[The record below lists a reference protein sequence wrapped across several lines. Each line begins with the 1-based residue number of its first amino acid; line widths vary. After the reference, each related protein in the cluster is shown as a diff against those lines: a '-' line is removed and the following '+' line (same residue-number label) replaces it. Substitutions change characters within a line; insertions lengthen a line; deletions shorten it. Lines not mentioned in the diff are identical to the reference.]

1 MLTAHFPF
9 QEFIMSQGFPQRRAR
24 MEYVCMNCGH
34 RHPVDQLL
42 YTCPDCGGVLLLEDL
57 DFDEMKE
64 KGAQYWRD
72 LFDARRA
79 TRHTALRGIFRFYEL
94 MAPVLE
100 EEDIVYLGEGD
111 TPIIEASAALQ
122 KHVGRRFAYKN
133 DGMNPSASF
142 KDRGMAG
149 AYSYLKSLVR
159 KNGWDEV
166 LTICASTGDTSAAAA
181 MYGAYVGEPIRTVVL
196 LPHGKVTP
204 AQLAQPLGSGAQVL
218 EVPGVFDDCM
228 KVVEYLADH
237 YRVALLNSKN
247 SWRVL
252 GQESYAYETAQW
264 YDWKMG
270 DKALFMPIGNA
281 GNITSMIS
289 ACLKMYRLGIIE
301 ELPHIVGVQT
311 HHADPVWRYYSQP
324 KESRVYETVKVKPSV
339 AQAAMIGAP
348 VSFPRVKN
356 LVDKYEALGGR
367 FDVVQVTEQ
376 AIMDSMILVNRYGNI
391 ACTQGGESFAGMLKA
406 MEMGLLRDDEFCI
419 LDSTAHALKFAGFQN
434 MYFEDSFPAEYG
446 VKSRPELV
454 NHPQL
459 LLTAEERSAMP
470 AEDFTRAAAE
480 AVAKAAGLAVK
491 C

>member
-1 MLTAHFPF
+1 
-9 QEFIMSQGFPQRRAR
+9 MSQDFPQRRAR
-24 MEYVCMNCGH
+24 MEYVCMDCGH
-34 RHPVDQLL
+34 RHPVDSLL

-57 DFDEMKE
+57 DFDEMKAR
-64 KGAQYWRD
+64 GAQYWRS

-79 TRHTALRGIFRFYEL
+79 TRTRALRGVFRFYEL

-111 TPIIEASAALQ
+111 TPIIEASPALE
-122 KHVGRRFAYKN
+122 KSVGRRFAYKN
-133 DGMNPSASF
+133 DGQNPSASF

-159 KNGWDEV
+159 KNGWKEV

-264 YDWKMG
+264 FGWEMK

-289 ACLKMYRLGIIE
+289 ACLKMHRLGLIE
-301 ELPHIVGVQT
+301 ELPHIVGVQSE
-311 HHADPVWRYYSQP
+311 HADPVWRYYSQP
-324 KESRVYETVKVKPSV
+324 RKQRIYRPVTVQPSV
-339 AQAAMIGAP
+339 AQAAMIGNP

-356 LVDKYEALGGR
+356 LVEKFEALGGR

-376 AIMDSMILVNRYGNI
+376 AIMDGMILVNRHGHI
-391 ACTQGGESFAGMLKA
+391 ACTQGGESFAGMLQA
-406 MEMGLLRDDEFCI
+406 QALGILRDGEFCI
-419 LDSTAHALKFAGFQN
+419 LDSTAHALKFSGFQS
-434 MYFEDSFPAEYG
+434 MYFEDRFPAGYG
-446 VKSRPELV
+446 VKANPGLV
-454 NHPQL
+454 NHPRL
-459 LLTAEERSAMP
+459 LLSAEERAAMP
-470 AEDFTRAAAE
+470 AGEFTRAAAL
-480 AVAKAAGLAVK
+480 AVARAAGLNARD
-491 C
+491 

>member
-1 MLTAHFPF
+1 
-9 QEFIMSQGFPQRRAR
+9 MSQDFPTRRAR
-24 MEYVCMNCGH
+24 MEYVCMNCGR
-34 RHPVDQLL
+34 RHPVDSLL

-57 DFDEMKE
+57 DFDDMKE

-72 LFDARRA
+72 LFDARRV
-79 TRHTALRGIFRFYEL
+79 TRTTALRGVFRFYEL

-111 TPIIEASAALQ
+111 TPIIEASSALEAQ
-122 KHVGRRFAYKN
+122 VGRRFAYKN

-159 KNGWDEV
+159 RNGWKEV

-204 AQLAQPLGSGAQVL
+204 AQLSQPLGSGAQVL

-228 KVVEYLADH
+228 KVVEYLAEH

-252 GQESYAYETAQW
+252 GQESYAYEVAQW
-264 YDWKMG
+264 YGWNMA

-289 ACLKMYRLGIIE
+289 ACLKMRRLGIIE
-301 ELPHIVGVQT
+301 ELPHIVGVQSE
-311 HHADPVWRYYSQP
+311 HADPVWRYYSQP
-324 KESRVYETVKVKPSV
+324 KNNREYHAVQVQPSV
-339 AQAAMIGAP
+339 AQAAMIGNP
-348 VSFPRVKN
+348 VSFPRVRN
-356 LVDKYEALGGR
+356 LVEKFEAEGGR

-376 AIMDSMILVNRYGNI
+376 AIMDSMILANRHGHI

-406 MEMGLLRDDEFCI
+406 GELGLLSEGEFCV

-446 VKSRPELV
+446 VKARPELV
-454 NHPQL
+454 NHPRL
-459 LLTAEERSAMP
+459 LLTAEERAAMP
-470 AEDFTRAAAE
+470 AGEFTRAAAL
-480 AVAKAAGLAVK
+480 AVAKAAGLDARD
-491 C
+491 

>member
-1 MLTAHFPF
+1 
-9 QEFIMSQGFPQRRAR
+9 MSQDFPQRRAR
-24 MEYVCMNCGH
+24 MEYVCMDCGH
-34 RHPVDQLL
+34 RHPVDSLL

-57 DFDEMKE
+57 DFDEMKAQ
-64 KGAQYWRD
+64 GAQYWRS

-79 TRHTALRGIFRFYEL
+79 TRTRALRGVFRFYEL

-111 TPIIEASAALQ
+111 TPIIEASPALE
-122 KHVGRRFAYKN
+122 KSVGRRFAYKN
-133 DGMNPSASF
+133 DGQNPSASF

-159 KNGWDEV
+159 KNGWKEV

-181 MYGAYVGEPIRTVVL
+181 MYGAYVGDPIRTVVL

-264 YDWKMG
+264 FGWEMN

-289 ACLKMYRLGIIE
+289 ACLKMHRLGLIE
-301 ELPHIVGVQT
+301 ELPHIVGVQSE
-311 HHADPVWRYYSQP
+311 HADPVWRYYSQP
-324 KESRVYETVKVKPSV
+324 RKQRIYQPVTVQPSV
-339 AQAAMIGAP
+339 AQAAMIGNP

-356 LVDKYEALGGR
+356 LVEKFEALGGR

-376 AIMDSMILVNRYGNI
+376 AIMDGMILVNRHGHI
-391 ACTQGGESFAGMLKA
+391 ACTQGGESFAGMLRA
-406 MEMGLLRDDEFCI
+406 QALGILRDGEFCI
-419 LDSTAHALKFAGFQN
+419 LDSTAHALKFSGFQG
-434 MYFEDSFPAEYG
+434 MYFEDRFPAGYG
-446 VKSRPELV
+446 VKANPGLV
-454 NHPQL
+454 NHPRL
-459 LLTAEERSAMP
+459 LLSAEERAAMP
-470 AEDFTRAAAE
+470 AGEFTRAAAL
-480 AVAKAAGLAVK
+480 AVARAAGLNARD
-491 C
+491 

>member
-1 MLTAHFPF
+1 
-9 QEFIMSQGFPQRRAR
+9 MSYDFPQRRSH

-34 RHPVDQLL
+34 RHPVDSLL

-57 DFDEMKE
+57 NFDDMKE
-64 KGAQYWRD
+64 KGSQYWRD
-72 LFDARRA
+72 LFDSRRA
-79 TRHTALRGIFRFYEL
+79 TRTCALRGIFRYYEL

-111 TPIIEASAALQ
+111 TPIIEASPALESR
-122 KHVGRRFAYKN
+122 VGRRFAYKN
-133 DGMNPSASF
+133 DGQNPSASF

-149 AYSYLKSLVR
+149 AYSYLRSLVR
-159 KNGWDEV
+159 KNDWEEV

-181 MYGAYVGEPIRTVVL
+181 MYGAYVGSPIRTVVL

-204 AQLAQPLGSGAQVL
+204 AQLSQPLGSGAQVL
-218 EVPGVFDDCM
+218 EIPGVFDDCM

-252 GQESYAYETAQW
+252 GQESYTYEVAQW
-264 YDWKMG
+264 YGWDMK

-289 ACLKMYRLGIIE
+289 ACLKMYHLGIIE
-301 ELPHIVGVQT
+301 SLPHIVGVQSE
-311 HHADPVWRYYSQP
+311 HADPVWRYYHQP
-324 KESRVYETVKVKPSV
+324 KGQRRYQSVEVKPSV
-339 AQAAMIGAP
+339 AQAAMIGNP

-356 LVDKYEALGGR
+356 LVEKFEGLGGC

-376 AIMDSMILVNRYGNI
+376 AIMDAMILANRYGHI

-406 MEMGLLRDDEFCI
+406 QECGLLAPEEFSV

-434 MYFEDSFPAEYG
+434 SYFEDSFPEEYG
-446 VKSRPELV
+446 VKACADLV

-459 LLTAEERSAMP
+459 LISAEDRAAMP
-470 AEDFTRAAAE
+470 PNSFTRVAAE
-480 AVAKAAGLAVK
+480 AVAKAAGLSVRNS
-491 C
+491 

>member
-1 MLTAHFPF
+1 
-9 QEFIMSQGFPQRRAR
+9 MSQDFPTRRAR

-34 RHPVDQLL
+34 RHPVDALL

-57 DFDEMKE
+57 DFDDMKDR
-64 KGAQYWRD
+64 GAQYWRD

-79 TRHTALRGIFRFYEL
+79 TRTTALRGVFRFYEL

-111 TPIIEASAALQ
+111 TPVIEASSALEKQ
-122 KHVGRRFAYKN
+122 VGRRFAYKN

-159 KNGWDEV
+159 KNGWKEV

-181 MYGAYVGEPIRTVVL
+181 MYGAYVGAPIRTVVL

-204 AQLAQPLGSGAQVL
+204 AQLSQPLGSGAQVL

-228 KVVEYLADH
+228 KVVEYLAEH

-252 GQESYAYETAQW
+252 GQESYAYEVAQW
-264 YDWKMG
+264 YGWDMS

-289 ACLKMYRLGIIE
+289 ACLKMHRLGIIDR
-301 ELPHIVGVQT
+301 LPHIVGVQSE
-311 HHADPVWRYYSQP
+311 HADPVWRYYSQP
-324 KESRVYETVKVKPSV
+324 RETREYHAVPVQPSV
-339 AQAAMIGAP
+339 AQAAMIGNP

-356 LVDKYEALGGR
+356 LAAGRGKRKLPPPPEAFSGI
-367 FDVVQVTEQ
+367 VTHR
-376 AIMDSMILVNRYGNI
+376 IVSVSSKIIHV
-391 ACTQGGESFAGMLKA
+391 
-406 MEMGLLRDDEFCI
+406 LRCLWKKHEVEYDRV
-419 LDSTAHALKFAGFQN
+419 
-434 MYFEDSFPAEYG
+434 FEDSRE
-446 VKSRPELV
+446 KSELV
-454 NHPQL
+454 A
-459 LLTAEERSAMP
+459 T
-470 AEDFTRAAAE
+470 F
-480 AVAKAAGLAVK
+480 LAVLELVK
-491 C
+491 GKRVRIEEESTTRKLKLLGGGGKVWRSRSTKQS